1 MLRSFNLTIKGGHTV
16 GLVGESGSGKST
28 VVQLLLRFY
37 DPQEGYISIGGTDIK
52 EFTISSLR
60 SMFGLIQQ
68 EPILFNTSVMEN
80 IIYGKPDANS
90 DEIVKAT
97 TMSNSHEFIWTLRE
111 TPQEIDPETK

>member
-1 MLRSFNLTIKGGHTV
+1 MWFKYPLENSKWVLRSFNLTIKGGHTV

-37 DPQEGYISIGGTDIK
+37 DPQEGYISIGGTNIK
-52 EFTISSLR
+52 EFTIISLR

-97 TMSNSHEFIWTLRE
+97 TMSNSHEFI
-111 TPQEIDPETK
+111 